1 MSQVDCEHYR
11 LPMIGENPNYLS
23 AFSDI
28 ATGYKAMYQCYKS
41 LAGNQSLLQYISK
54 RTVTEFH
61 ELPSFTQLEISTVLL
76 LIIFWFAFRYII
88 VKHASALARKNW
100 TGISDETVGKFGES
114 CYKTLA
120 YSILWS
126 LAMFVTFFSGNT
138 FFQNTIQIFSK
149 EMNEGIDLKV
159 CYAMEVAFYF
169 QAIIG
174 TLFFDVRK
182 KDDMAMILHHIVTIG
197 LITFSYKI
205 DGLAIGVIIF
215 VLDDLSDIFLEV
227 GKIFTYINLTDQFRQ
242 SAYINLGSDICAV
255 GFVLVWIV
263 NRLYFHVT
271 KVWRPA
277 SYAAV
282 CSMKW
287 RLPARFTLVLNAM
300 VMLLYLFYWYWFLF
314 IVNFIYRLVALKE
327 RKCDPREKKD

>member
-28 ATGYKAMYQCYKS
+28 ATGYKAMYQCYKY

-88 VKHASALARKNW
+88 VKCASTFARKNW
-100 TGISDETVGKFGES
+100 TGISDETVGKLGES

-126 LAMFVTFFSGNT
+126 LALFVTFFSGNT
-138 FFQNTIQIFSK
+138 FFQNTIQIFNH

-169 QAIIG
+169 QAFIA

-205 DGLAIGVIIF
+205 EMYAIGLVIF
-215 VLDDLSDIFLEV
+215 VLDDLNDIFLEM
-227 GKIFTYINLTDQFRQ
+227 GKIFTYINLTDQFHQ
-242 SAYINLGSDICAV
+242 SKSVKLASDICAV
-255 GFVLVWIV
+255 CFVLVWIV

-277 SYAAV
+277 AYGGFS
-282 CSMKW
+282 SSKW
-287 RLPARFTLVLNAM
+287 QLPTRFTLVLNAM
-300 VMLLYLFYWYWFLF
+300 VMFLYVFYWYWFFF
-314 IVNFIYRLVALKE
+314 IIKFIYRLIVLK
-327 RKCDPREKKD
+327 KTKDPREKED